1 MLSSNMPAASTTGGL
16 TLETKL
22 GMITIMILV
31 FTFGFLVYRKVD
43 MHQQKLTQ
51 ASIAPQVEDASV
63 RQGLMPDSHLTV
75 EDLPGPQDPGF
86 ASNGD
91 PAAATNAFGSQFDLA
106 EPAAAGSL
114 PAINDRFAGG
124 SEALEDDPFGTA
136 ESMPVPVVSPGDEF
150 ALREFAQVDP
160 PDIEATGIPTQNAD
174 SQVDDRLLA
183 AADFSSPKMQA
194 ELNRRSDF
202 GQSNLLEP
210 PAIADPFRT
219 GSDDTDSDTAAMDAD
234 APLILFPETSNATS
248 DAVAPPTDL
257 NSFDSSAD
265 RPDPH
270 AGQDFAAT
278 AAGEDAMPV
287 FPVADQSNSAS
298 AFADSQPPVRNE
310 FATNAAIATESTSAG
325 HAASGDPVFPDLNE
339 LPASEI
345 EGSPFADT
353 PQLADQSSALQGQ
366 GMPGQAVPR
375 HAPQEV
381 PFSLADLPTDVPAY
395 GTDNDP
401 PLQLA
406 MLDPQPDPQGQQS
419 SGFAVGAGNPPEPAA
434 GFGAFD
440 ALPNNTSQN
449 GSAVVMPEPEPEMLF
464 PNLDQTVESSGSTD
478 PFGGIASDTMQ
489 ADQGRVQAA
498 GNPLNGGGGLNLSC
512 SLQQP
517 NPFGTAPPSVDA
529 ATGRRQGDDWQVDGR
544 SPTVDAS
551 SARNAPAMF
560 PSSSYSGSSNT
571 RRTTPRTADGRFSL
585 AAFNYQNSVPA
596 PVDDGNTYEVTTV
609 QSGENYYTIS
619 KRVYGTIRYFSAL
632 AVFNQHR
639 IPDPKK
645 MRPGMKV
652 LTPPSELLEE
662 RYPELFVDSRPKE
675 RPTSRFKIQ
684 NDGSAWY
691 QVGENETLSEIS
703 ERYLGRS
710 ARWIEIYRLNQS
722 LLKDPNKLKPG
733 ITLAMPDDAV
743 EVNISP

>member
-43 MHQQKLTQ
+43 MHQQRLTQ

-63 RQGLMPDSHLTV
+63 RQALMADSQMTV
-75 EDLPGPQDPGF
+75 EDLPGLQDTGF

-91 PAAATNAFGSQFDLA
+91 PAAATNPFGSEFDLA
-106 EPAAAGSL
+106 EPAAGSL
-114 PAINDRFAGG
+114 SAINDRFADG
-124 SEALEDDPFGTA
+124 SEALEDDPFGNS
-136 ESMPVPVVSPGDEF
+136 ESMSMPVLKPAG
-150 ALREFAQVDP
+150 EFAQVDP

-174 SQVDDRLLA
+174 SEADERLLA

-202 GQSNLLEP
+202 GQSNLPEP

-219 GSDDTDSDTAAMDAD
+219 GSDDTGSDTAALDAE
-234 APLILFPETSNATS
+234 APLILFPESSGTGSDTLEQPAFNGTIASSDDQPDLNGGLDLEANATEE
-248 DAVAPPTDL
+248 T
-257 NSFDSSAD
+257 
-265 RPDPH
+265 
-270 AGQDFAAT
+270 
-278 AAGEDAMPV
+278 AMPV
-287 FPVADQSNSAS
+287 FPLAAEPRSADAVTNVQTPARDDFDIDTVFARGPAS
-298 AFADSQPPVRNE
+298 A
-310 FATNAAIATESTSAG
+310 
-325 HAASGDPVFPDLNE
+325 ASDDPVFPDLNE

-345 EGSPFADT
+345 EGSPFANT

-366 GMPGQAVPR
+366 GMPGQGMQGQGMQGQGMPG
-375 HAPQEV
+375 QEV
-381 PFSLADLPTDVPAY
+381 PRNQPQEAPFSLVDLPADVPATF
-395 GTDNDP
+395 GTDNEP

-419 SGFAVGAGNPPEPAA
+419 AGGDFARGNPPEQGN

-440 ALPNNTSQN
+440 AVPNHASQ
-449 GSAVVMPEPEPEMLF
+449 GRAAAVKSDPEMLF
-464 PNLDQTVESSGSTD
+464 PNLDQPAEESVSAD
-478 PFGGIASDTMQ
+478 PFGTIPSGLSP
-489 ADQGRVQAA
+489 ADQDAAPQFGDALHLPNSSQQSDPFSTAAPVFDAAVGRQQ
-498 GNPLNGGGGLNLSC
+498 GGL
-512 SLQQP
+512 QQ
-517 NPFGTAPPSVDA
+517 G
-529 ATGRRQGDDWQVDGR
+529 DGR

-560 PSSSYSGSSNT
+560 PSSSYSASSNT

-609 QSGENYYTIS
+609 QAGENYYTIS

-675 RPTSRFKIQ
+675 RPTSRFIIQ

-733 ITLAMPDDAV
+733 ITLALPDDAV